1 MAKCKNCG
9 KEIPKGGVC
18 SCTSANNNKSG
29 SAEAVK
35 ESGLKKIIKGDSF
48 IEWLG
53 LIVIILILGVIT
65 ILAIGS
71 PKHGV
76 KKFAKALTK
85 ENGAVSY
92 FSMVYP
98 DEYLDNIKSK
108 EYIEKHPSVKKWE
121 DELTAYQTAKK
132 DEFSSGKMRV
142 EKVEKVRRLSTEGV
156 NSASN
161 YFRSKFSVNNY
172 HCTKGYEYKITFD
185 KEGSDTPQVYN
196 VCVVK
201 LKTDGWKIVEM
212 NEESL
217 INEY

>member
-9 KEIPKGGVC
+9 KEIPNGGVC

-29 SAEAVK
+29 SAAAVK
-35 ESGLKKIIKGDSF
+35 ESGLKKFFKGDSF

-53 LIVIILILGVIT
+53 LIVLIIILVMIT
-65 ILAIGS
+65 IFAIGS

-85 ENGAVSY
+85 ENGAKSY
-92 FSMVYP
+92 FAMVYP
-98 DEYLDNIKSK
+98 DEFLENIKSK
-108 EYIEKHPSVKKWE
+108 EYIERHPSIKSW
-121 DELTAYQTAKK
+121 DNELSDYKSAKK
-132 DEFSSGKMRV
+132 EEFSSGKLKV
-142 EKVEKVRRLSTEGV
+142 EKVEKISRLSTDGV

-161 YFRSKFSVNNY
+161 YFKTKFSVQNY

-185 KEGSDTPQVYN
+185 KEGTDTPQVYN

-201 LKTDGWKIVEM
+201 LKTDGWKIIEM
-212 NEESL
+212 NEERL
-217 INEY
+217 IDEY